1 MSRLILTSVAA
12 VGAFV
17 AHGLAAPQQQVFRS
31 TADVVPLF
39 VTAAEKG
46 GRLVTD
52 LTRDDFQIFDNGK
65 LQPLTQ
71 FDNSPQPIRL
81 IVLIDV
87 SGSMEGNLRLLRGAS
102 EELIRRLGDRD
113 LIRVGTFG
121 DEISISPTFTR
132 DPAAIAA
139 WLPQEIPPNARTPLW
154 QAVDRAMGE
163 FSGVTEGRRVVLV
176 LSDGK
181 DSGPMKFGQKFLSP
195 IEIGDR
201 AQRDDVMIY
210 GVGVFGSL
218 NSAMRS
224 GAQGVAGV
232 LGSTFP
238 DPGLG
243 GVALDTG
250 GGYVELRSRDNL
262 SAVFG
267 RVVDELHQQYLL
279 GFAPPARDGKTHKI
293 EVKIKRADVKPRVR
307 KTYVA
312 PKDGR

>member
-1 MSRLILTSVAA
+1 MPRVIFATVACIGAFVIQSVAA
-12 VGAFV
+12 
-17 AHGLAAPQQQVFRS
+17 PQQVFRS

-39 VTAAEKG
+39 VTAAEKS
-46 GRLVTD
+46 GRLITD
-52 LTRDDFQIFDNGK
+52 LTKDDFQVFDNGK

-81 IVLIDV
+81 IVLIDI

-102 EELIRRLGDRD
+102 EELMRHLGDKD
-113 LIRVGTFG
+113 LMRVGTFG
-121 DEISISPTFTR
+121 DNISISPAFTR

-154 QAVDRAMGE
+154 QATDQAMGE
-163 FSGVTEGRRVVLV
+163 FSQVTEGRRVVLI

-181 DSGPMKFGQKFLSP
+181 DSGPQMGKKFLSP

-210 GVGVFGSL
+210 GVGVYGSL
-218 NSAMRS
+218 AGAMRS
-224 GAQGVAGV
+224 GAPTMTGMLA
-232 LGSTFP
+232 STFP

-243 GVALDTG
+243 GVAIDTG
-250 GGYVELRSRDNL
+250 GGYIELRSRDNL

-279 GFAPPARDGKTHKI
+279 GFTPPARDGKTHKI
-293 EVKIKRADVKPRVR
+293 EVKVKRADVKPRVR

-312 PKDGR
+312 PKDAR

>member
-1 MSRLILTSVAA
+1 MPRAFLTSAAA
-12 VGAFV
+12 VGVFV
-17 AHGLAAPQQQVFRS
+17 AQSFAAPQQVFRS

-39 VTAAEKG
+39 VTATEK

-52 LTRDDFQIFDNGK
+52 LGRDDFQVFDNGK

-87 SGSMEGNLRLLRGAS
+87 SGSMEGNLRLLRGACD
-102 EELIRRLGDRD
+102 ELLRHLGDRD
-113 LIRVGTFG
+113 LMRVGTFG
-121 DEISISPTFTR
+121 NEISISPTFTR

-139 WLPQEIPPNARTPLW
+139 WLPQEIPQNARTPLW

-163 FSGVTEGRRVVLV
+163 FNTVEGRRVILV

-181 DSGPMKFGQKFLSP
+181 DSGPQFGQKFLTP

-201 AQRDDVMIY
+201 AQREDVMIY
-210 GVGVFGSL
+210 GVGVYGSL
-218 NSAMRS
+218 AGAMRS

-232 LGSTFP
+232 LASTFP

-243 GVALDTG
+243 GVAQDTG
-250 GGYVELRSRDNL
+250 GGYIELRSRDNL
-262 SAVFG
+262 NAVFG

-293 EVKIKRADVKPRVR
+293 EVMIKRADVKPRVR

-312 PKDGR
+312 PKDVR

>member
-1 MSRLILTSVAA
+1 LT
-12 VGAFV
+12 
-17 AHGLAAPQQQVFRS
+17 
-31 TADVVPLF
+31 
-39 VTAAEKG
+39 K
-46 GRLVTD
+46 
-52 LTRDDFQIFDNGK
+52 DDFQVFDNGK
-65 LQPLTQ
+65 PQPLTQ

-102 EELIRRLGDRD
+102 EELIRHLGDRD
-113 LIRVGTFG
+113 LMRVGTFG
-121 DEISISPTFTR
+121 DQISISPAFTR

-154 QAVDRAMGE
+154 QATDQAMGE
-163 FSGVTEGRRVVLV
+163 FTQVTEGRRVVLV

-181 DSGPMKFGQKFLSP
+181 DSGPQFGKKFLSP

-210 GVGVFGSL
+210 GVGVYGSL
-218 NSAMRS
+218 AGAMRS
-224 GAQGVAGV
+224 GAPTMTGMLA
-232 LGSTFP
+232 STFP

-250 GGYVELRSRDNL
+250 GGYIELRSRDNL

-293 EVKIKRADVKPRVR
+293 EVKIKRPDVKPRVR

>member
-1 MSRLILTSVAA
+1 MATKVQIPTPMREQAGGNSEVEVA
-12 VGAFV
+12 GATV
-17 AHGLAAPQQQVFRS
+17 KAALDDLVRQHP
-31 TADVVPLF
+31 AM
-39 VTAAEKG
+39 AAK
-46 GRLVTD
+46 L
-52 LTRDDFQIFDNGK
+52 FDNGK

-102 EELIRRLGDRD
+102 EELIRRLGERD
-113 LIRVGTFG
+113 LVRVGTFG
-121 DEISISPTFTR
+121 DVISISPTFTR
-132 DPAAIAA
+132 DTAAIAA

-154 QAVDRAMGE
+154 QAVDQAMGE
-163 FSGVTEGRRVVLV
+163 FTQVTEGRRVILV

-210 GVGVFGSL
+210 GVGVYGSL

-250 GGYVELRSRDNL
+250 GGYIELRSRDNL

-293 EVKIKRADVKPRVR
+293 EVKINRNTPWKVRRAIELVGE
-307 KTYVA
+307 YV
-312 PKDGR
+312 DIDLIRSRLDIN

>member
-1 MSRLILTSVAA
+1 MPRFIVATA
-12 VGAFV
+12 AAIGVFIIQGF
-17 AHGLAAPQQQVFRS
+17 AAPQQVFRS

-39 VTAAEKG
+39 VTATEKG

-52 LTRDDFQIFDNGK
+52 LTKDDFQVFDNGRP
-65 LQPLTQ
+65 QPVTQ
-71 FDNSPQPIRL
+71 FDNSPQPFRL
-81 IVLIDV
+81 IVLIDI

-102 EELIRRLGDRD
+102 DELMRHLGDRD
-113 LIRVGTFG
+113 LMRVGTFG

-154 QAVDRAMGE
+154 QAVDQAMGE
-163 FSGVTEGRRVVLV
+163 FSQVTEGRRVVLV

-181 DSGPMKFGQKFLSP
+181 DSGPQFGKKFLSP

-210 GVGVFGSL
+210 GVGVYGSL
-218 NSAMRS
+218 AGAMRS
-224 GAQGVAGV
+224 GAPTITGMLA
-232 LGSTFP
+232 STFP

-243 GVALDTG
+243 GVAQDTG
-250 GGYVELRSRDNL
+250 GGYIELRSRDNL

-267 RVVDELHQQYLL
+267 RVIDELHQQYLL

-293 EVKIKRADVKPRVR
+293 EVKIKRPDVKPRVR

>member
-1 MSRLILTSVAA
+1 MSRVILTSAA
-12 VGAFV
+12 VICAFV
-17 AHGLAAPQQQVFRS
+17 AQSLAAPQQQVFRS
-31 TADVVPLF
+31 TSDVVPLF
-39 VTAAEKG
+39 VTAAGKG
-46 GRLVTD
+46 GSLVTD
-52 LTRDDFQIFDNGK
+52 LTKDDFQVFDNGK

-71 FDNSPQPIRL
+71 FDNSPQPFRL
-81 IVLIDV
+81 IVLIDI

-102 EELIRRLGDRD
+102 DELIRRLGEKD

-132 DPAAIAA
+132 DPAAIAK

-154 QAVDRAMGE
+154 QAVDQAMGE
-163 FSGVTEGRRVVLV
+163 FTEVTEGRRVILV
-176 LSDGK
+176 MSDGK
-181 DSGPMKFGQKFLSP
+181 DSGPKFGQKFLST

-201 AQRDDVMIY
+201 AQREDVMIY
-210 GVGVFGSL
+210 GVGVYGSL

-250 GGYVELRSRDNL
+250 GGYTELRSRDNL
-262 SAVFG
+262 SAVFA

>member
-1 MSRLILTSVAA
+1 MPRVIFATVACIGAFVIQSVAA
-12 VGAFV
+12 
-17 AHGLAAPQQQVFRS
+17 PQQVFRS

-39 VTAAEKG
+39 VTAAEKS
-46 GRLVTD
+46 GRLITD
-52 LTRDDFQIFDNGK
+52 LTKDDFQVFDNGK

-102 EELIRRLGDRD
+102 EELMRHLGDKD
-113 LIRVGTFG
+113 LMRVGTFG
-121 DEISISPTFTR
+121 DNISISPAFTR

-154 QAVDRAMGE
+154 QATDQAMGE
-163 FSGVTEGRRVVLV
+163 FSQVTEGRRVVLI

-181 DSGPMKFGQKFLSP
+181 DSGPQMGKKFLSP

-210 GVGVFGSL
+210 GVGVYGSL
-218 NSAMRS
+218 AGAMRS
-224 GAQGVAGV
+224 GAPTMTGMLA
-232 LGSTFP
+232 STFP

-243 GVALDTG
+243 GVAIDTG
-250 GGYVELRSRDNL
+250 GGYIELRSRDNL

-293 EVKIKRADVKPRVR
+293 EVKVKRPDVKPRVR

-312 PKDGR
+312 PKDAR

>member
-1 MSRLILTSVAA
+1 MPRVIVATVAA
-12 VGAFV
+12 IGAFV
-17 AHGLAAPQQQVFRS
+17 IQSFAAPQQVFRS

-39 VTAAEKG
+39 VTAAEKS

-52 LTRDDFQIFDNGK
+52 LTKDDFQVFDNGK
-65 LQPLTQ
+65 PQPLTQ

-81 IVLIDV
+81 IVLIDI

-102 EELIRRLGDRD
+102 EELFRHLGERD
-113 LIRVGTFG
+113 LMRVGTFG

-139 WLPQEIPPNARTPLW
+139 WLPREIPPNARTPLW
-154 QAVDRAMGE
+154 GAADQAMGE
-163 FSGVTEGRRVVLV
+163 FSAVTEGRRVILI

-181 DSGPMKFGQKFLSP
+181 DSGPQFGKKFLSP

-210 GVGVFGSL
+210 GVGVYGSL
-218 NSAMRS
+218 AGAMRS
-224 GAQGVAGV
+224 GAPTIGGMLA
-232 LGSTFP
+232 STFP

-250 GGYVELRSRDNL
+250 GGYIELRGRDDL

-267 RVVDELHQQYLL
+267 RVIDELHQQYLL